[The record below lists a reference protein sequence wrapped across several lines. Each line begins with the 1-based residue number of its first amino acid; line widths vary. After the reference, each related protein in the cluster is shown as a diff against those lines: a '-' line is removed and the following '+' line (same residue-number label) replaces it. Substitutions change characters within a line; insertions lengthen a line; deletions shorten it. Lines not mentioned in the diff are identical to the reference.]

1 MASKRDYYEILGIDK
16 TASAAEIKKAY
27 RKMAL
32 EFHPDKNKA
41 AGAEEKFKEINEAYQ
56 VLSDPQKKA
65 KYDQFGHSAFDPGAG
80 MGGNPF
86 AGGYQNGPFT
96 WSYSGGENPFADTDF
111 SDPFEI
117 FNSFFGGGFSHA
129 GGNRSRPQTYS
140 MKLTFME
147 AALGTTKTVEIEGK
161 KQTIKIPAG
170 VDDGTRIR
178 FGQVYIVCDV
188 MPDKYFKREG
198 ANLFVEIKVPIS
210 LLFLGGKLKVKTLT
224 GEIVIKVREG
234 TASHTMVRLSGEGI
248 PVLQRQTKGD
258 FYVRL
263 IANIP
268 EKPNR
273 EQRKMAEK
281 MQEIGL

>member
-1 MASKRDYYEILGIDK
+1 MASKRDYYEILGINK
-16 TASAAEIKKAY
+16 TASEAEIKKAY
-27 RKMAL
+27 RKLAL
-32 EFHPDKNKA
+32 EFHPDKNKT

-56 VLSDPQKKA
+56 VLSDSAKKA
-65 KYDQFGHSAFDPGAG
+65 KYDQFGHSAFSPGAG

-86 AGGYQNGPFT
+86 AGGYQSGPFT
-96 WSYSGGENPFADTDF
+96 WSYGSGENPFAETDF

-117 FNSFFGGGFSHA
+117 FNSFFGGGFSRA
-129 GGNRSRPQTYS
+129 GGSRPHYQTYS
-140 MKLTFME
+140 MKLSFME
-147 AALGTTKTVEIEGK
+147 AALGAEKTVEIDNK

-178 FGQVYIVCDV
+178 FDQTYIVFDV
-188 MPDKYFKREG
+188 LPDKYFRREG
-198 ANLFVEIKVPIS
+198 ANLFVEIKVPVS

-248 PVLQRQTKGD
+248 PVLQRQAKGD
-258 FYVRL
+258 LYVRL
-263 IANIP
+263 IASIP

-281 MQEIGL
+281 MRELGL